1 MTLTG
6 ADWQLLESI
15 IVVLPKKKLKKVC
28 KHTDATK
35 KAIEQVRKGQSFV
48 REWDPK
54 VASQTLQYLEKHVYK
69 KDLAKMNQHRLI
81 CNHHVMINDLNRAI
95 FDENYRGQYP
105 PLTRESRIQIER
117 NPLVQPGEG
126 YRNIIDYYLDDGLM
140 GAPRYAKLHEATI
153 GEVLDEMAIMG
164 QYSI

>member
-1 MTLTG
+1 
-6 ADWQLLESI
+6 
-15 IVVLPKKKLKKVC
+15 
-28 KHTDATK
+28 
-35 KAIEQVRKGQSFV
+35 
-48 REWDPK
+48 
-54 VASQTLQYLEKHVYK
+54 
-69 KDLAKMNQHRLI
+69 MNQHRLI
-81 CNHHVMINDLNRAI
+81 CNYHVMINDLNRAI

-164 QYSI
+164 QASKF

>member
-35 KAIEQVRKGQSFV
+35 KAIKQVRKGQAFI

-54 VASQTLQYLEKHVYK
+54 VAYQTLQYLEKHVYK
-69 KDLAKMNQHRLI
+69 KNPAKMNQQRLI
-81 CNHHVMINDLNRAI
+81 CNYHVMINDLNRAI

>member
-1 MTLTG
+1 MREFDIDHGIILEVLKDRL
-6 ADWQLLESI
+6 DWNQVKKGSTWR
-15 IVVLPKKKLKKVC
+15 LP
-28 KHTDATK
+28 
-35 KAIEQVRKGQSFV
+35 EQIGSFWNQS
-48 REWDPK
+48 
-54 VASQTLQYLEKHVYK
+54 TKHVYK

-81 CNHHVMINDLNRAI
+81 CNYHVMINDLNRAI

-105 PLTRESRIQIER
+105 PLTRKSRIQIER
-117 NPLVQPGEG
+117 NPLVQPGKG

>member
-35 KAIEQVRKGQSFV
+35 KAIKQVRKGQSFV

-81 CNHHVMINDLNRAI
+81 CNYHVMINDLNRAI

-105 PLTRESRIQIER
+105 PLTRESSIQIER